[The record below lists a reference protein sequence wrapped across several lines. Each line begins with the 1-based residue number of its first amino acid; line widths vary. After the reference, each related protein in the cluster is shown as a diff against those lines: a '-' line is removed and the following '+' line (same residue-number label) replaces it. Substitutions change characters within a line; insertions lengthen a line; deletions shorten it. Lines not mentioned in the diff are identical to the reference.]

1 MNSDYFGYRGV
12 VADLLRKINASVGDR
27 IVVKKKDKVFEGLL
41 MPREKLYGDKPII
54 VIKLDN
60 GYNVGVRIDKF
71 TEVYVKEKRV
81 ARKPLLER
89 GVRTQRSGLPKVV
102 LLSTGGTIV
111 SKVDYETGAVR
122 PALSVKE
129 LMEFIPEISDIA
141 VLDAR
146 EILNVFSEDI
156 TPRDWE
162 NIARE
167 IYKEIIEGVDGV
179 VIAHGT
185 DMMAYTAAA
194 MAFAIRNKPVPIV
207 FVGAQRSSDR
217 PSSDSAFNLL
227 SAFLTASRA
236 PFAESVVVMHGETG
250 DSYALAHRGVK
261 VRKMHTSRR
270 DAFQTINDKPLAVI
284 DPYEKKIIVVN
295 KIIEERNKDKEP
307 VLENKFDEK
316 VALIKAYPGFQ
327 VDIIHYLIDKKYHGI
342 VIEGSGLGHITNR
355 AVEAIRRA
363 VEEEIPVVMTSQC
376 LFGRIDMF
384 VYSTGR
390 RLIEA
395 GVIPGNDMLPETA
408 YVKLSWILGSKTK
421 NLDEVRELMTTN
433 IVGEMNPRLTIDLF
447 PRWPHT

>member
-1 MNSDYFGYRGV
+1 MNNDYFGYRGI
-12 VADLLRKINASVGDR
+12 VADILREINASVGDR
-27 IVVKKKDKVFEGLL
+27 IIIKKKDKVFEGLL

-60 GYNVGVRIDKF
+60 GYNVGVRVDKF
-71 TEVYVKEKRV
+71 TEIYLKEKRRE
-81 ARKPLLER
+81 RKSFLR
-89 GVRTQRSGLPKVV
+89 HRIKTQRTDLPKVV

-122 PALSVKE
+122 PALSVEE
-129 LMEFIPEISDIA
+129 LTEFIPEISDIA
-141 VLDAR
+141 MLDAR

-162 NIARE
+162 SIARE
-167 IYKEIIEGVDGV
+167 IYKEMNEGVDGV
-179 VIAHGT
+179 VVAHGT

-284 DPYEKKIIVVN
+284 NPYEKKIIVVN

-307 VLENKFDEK
+307 ILENKFDEK

-327 VDIIHYLIDKKYHGI
+327 VDIIHYLIDKNYHGI

-355 AVEAIRRA
+355 AIEAIKRA

-408 YVKLSWILGSKTK
+408 YVKLSWVLGSKTR
-421 NLDEVRELMTTN
+421 NLDEVKELMTTN
-433 IVGEMNPRLTIDLF
+433 LVGEMNPRLTIDLF